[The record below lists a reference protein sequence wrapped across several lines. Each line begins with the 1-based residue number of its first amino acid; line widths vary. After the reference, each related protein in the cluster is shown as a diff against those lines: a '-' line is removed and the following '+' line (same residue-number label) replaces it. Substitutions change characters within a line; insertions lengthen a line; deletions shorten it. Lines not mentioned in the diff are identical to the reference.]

1 MKGTGYWSAWCIG
14 LVVALVLVPLAG
26 GSQESTESAQNQ
38 AEGEKLLV
46 LVGELD
52 GSTSNN
58 EAQGDQLQQPR
69 RVTAKAAE
77 TKPVKPKKSA
87 NAQPKGTKG
96 ADKMMGKKESKQA
109 QKEREKRE
117 KKERKEREK
126 LEKTARES
134 ENVGRKI
141 DEDEGLNNEKRKK
154 KKIKE
159 VPVDTK
165 QQKQNTKGSKRDDMA
180 AHLSGEVI
188 SSDPEGS
195 PRYNRIERIPL
206 ARHFDDGGPS
216 VERFADVAA

>member
-52 GSTSNN
+52 GSKSSN

-69 RVTAKAAE
+69 VVTAKATV
-77 TKPVKPKKSA
+77 TKPVEPKKSG
-87 NAQPKGTKG
+87 NAQPKGAKG
-96 ADKMMGKKESKQA
+96 ADKVIGNKESKQA

-180 AHLSGEVI
+180 AHSSGEVI
-188 SSDPEGS
+188 SSDLEGL
-195 PRYNRIERIPL
+195 PRYNRIERIPQ

-216 VERFADVAA
+216 VERFADLAA